1 MPVQLKSSNDGA
13 DGETS
18 SGEFVLGFKKAIA
31 KYRAEVVEKDKS
43 IGNGSSP
50 LYMPCNSAE
59 CYTGCEQDVGM
70 KCATG
75 FSDVIEENFA
85 GYCVDASVCG
95 ATYKGSAG
103 TVVCNAINMVM
114 TAVSALALLTQ
125 M

>member
-1 MPVQLKSSNDGA
+1 
-13 DGETS
+13 
-18 SGEFVLGFKKAIA
+18 
-31 KYRAEVVEKDKS
+31 
-43 IGNGSSP
+43 
-50 LYMPCNSAE
+50 MPCNAGLCYAGCLDRSAS
-59 CYTGCEQDVGM
+59 GDARDGM

-75 FSDVIEENFA
+75 FSDDSTEENADTA